1 MVNQTGHILIVEDDL
16 DIRSILSQLL
26 LLEGYDVEEAA
37 DGAEALSMLRR
48 RMPPALILLD
58 LMMPVMDGWQLRAE
72 LQRDPAL
79 ADIPVVIVSADVRA
93 EREAP
98 RLGVAGLLKKP
109 LQVEPLLELVH
120 RICGAP
126 GERQSG

>member
-1 MVNQTGHILIVEDDL
+1 MGEKTGRILVVEDDL

-26 LLEGYDVEEAA
+26 VFEGYDVEEAA
-37 DGAEALSMLRR
+37 DGAEALALLRR
-48 RMPPALILLD
+48 DQPPALILLD

-79 ADIPVVIVSADVRA
+79 SSIPVVIVSADVRA
-93 EREAP
+93 EQEAS
-98 RLGVAGLLKKP
+98 RLRVAGLLKKP
-109 LQVEPLLELVH
+109 LQIEPLLDLVH

-126 GERQSG
+126 GR

>member
-1 MVNQTGHILIVEDDL
+1 MGEKTGRILVVEDDL

-26 LLEGYDVEEAA
+26 VFEGYDVEEAA
-37 DGAEALSMLRR
+37 DGAEALALLRR
-48 RMPPALILLD
+48 DQPPALILLD

-79 ADIPVVIVSADVRA
+79 ASIPVVIVSADVRA
-93 EREAP
+93 EQEAS
-98 RLGVAGLLKKP
+98 RLRVEGLLKKP
-109 LQVEPLLELVH
+109 LQIEPLLELVH

-126 GERQSG
+126 GR

>member
-1 MVNQTGHILIVEDDL
+1 MGEKTGRILVVEDDL

-26 LLEGYDVEEAA
+26 VFEGYDVEEAA
-37 DGAEALSMLRR
+37 DGAEALALLRR
-48 RMPPALILLD
+48 DKPPALILLD

-79 ADIPVVIVSADVRA
+79 ASIPVVIVSADVRA
-93 EREAP
+93 EQEAS
-98 RLGVAGLLKKP
+98 RLRVAGLLKKP
-109 LQVEPLLELVH
+109 LQIEPLLELVH

-126 GERQSG
+126 GR

>member
-1 MVNQTGHILIVEDDL
+1 MGEKTGRILVVEDDL

-26 LLEGYDVEEAA
+26 VFEGYDVEEAA
-37 DGAEALSMLRR
+37 DGAEALALLRR
-48 RMPPALILLD
+48 DKPPALILLD

-79 ADIPVVIVSADVRA
+79 SSIPVVIVSADVRA
-93 EREAP
+93 EQEAS
-98 RLGVAGLLKKP
+98 RLRVAGLLKKP
-109 LQVEPLLELVH
+109 LQIEPLLDLVH

-126 GERQSG
+126 GR

>member
-1 MVNQTGHILIVEDDL
+1 MSENSGRILVVEDDL

-26 LLEGYDVEEAA
+26 MFEGYDVEEAA
-37 DGAEALSMLRR
+37 DGAEALALLRGGQ
-48 RMPPALILLD
+48 PPALILLD

-79 ADIPVVIVSADVRA
+79 ASIPVVIVSADVRA
-93 EREAP
+93 EQEAS
-98 RLGVAGLLKKP
+98 RLRVAGLLKKP
-109 LQVEPLLELVH
+109 LQIEPLLELVH

-126 GERQSG
+126 

>member
-1 MVNQTGHILIVEDDL
+1 MGEKTGRILVVEDDL

-26 LLEGYDVEEAA
+26 MFEGYDVEEAA
-37 DGAEALSMLRR
+37 DGAEALALLRR
-48 RMPPALILLD
+48 DQAPALILLD

-79 ADIPVVIVSADVRA
+79 ASIPVVIVSADVRA
-93 EREAP
+93 EQEAS
-98 RLGVAGLLKKP
+98 RLRVAGLLKKP
-109 LQVEPLLELVH
+109 LQIEPLLELVH

-126 GERQSG
+126 GR

>member
-1 MVNQTGHILIVEDDL
+1 MSENSGRILVVEDDL

-26 LLEGYDVEEAA
+26 MFEGYDVEEAA
-37 DGAEALSMLRR
+37 DGAEALALLRR
-48 RMPPALILLD
+48 GQPPALILLD

-79 ADIPVVIVSADVRA
+79 ASIPVVIVSADVRA
-93 EREAP
+93 EQEAS
-98 RLGVAGLLKKP
+98 RLRVAGLLKKP
-109 LQVEPLLELVH
+109 LQIEPLLELVH

-126 GERQSG
+126 

>member
-1 MVNQTGHILIVEDDL
+1 MGEKTGRILVVEDDL

-26 LLEGYDVEEAA
+26 VFEGYDVEEAA
-37 DGAEALSMLRR
+37 DGAEALALLRR
-48 RMPPALILLD
+48 DQPPALILLD

-79 ADIPVVIVSADVRA
+79 ASIPVVIVSADVRA
-93 EREAP
+93 EQEAS
-98 RLGVAGLLKKP
+98 RLRVAGLLKKP
-109 LQVEPLLELVH
+109 LQIEPLLELVH

-126 GERQSG
+126 GR